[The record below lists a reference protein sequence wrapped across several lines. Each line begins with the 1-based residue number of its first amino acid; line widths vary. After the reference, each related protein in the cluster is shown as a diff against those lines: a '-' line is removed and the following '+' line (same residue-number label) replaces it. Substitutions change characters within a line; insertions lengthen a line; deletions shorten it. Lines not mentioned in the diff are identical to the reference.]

1 MRNNHFFKTQLLMAA
16 LAAAVLAP
24 VFAFSQ
30 QKAATRTIKDSDI
43 FVPDAVLQ
51 PAYNKKDASD
61 MLKECI
67 AAFSDSNM
75 PVSYEVFARNPDKYK
90 RIGAFHLKSNLNNLY
105 SLIHDPDFQE
115 VTGVTGDWIKN
126 LYAKARELEAPADL
140 MDKAISRKSAALYTQ
155 AAKGYAEKYEEL
167 DKFMRKPDRLDSA
180 ALKKLADANKAK
192 RKADYIALRKKQIL
206 EKEAAEK
213 KALEE
218 ELKKAQKQK

>member
-16 LAAAVLAP
+16 LAAAVFAP
-24 VFAFSQ
+24 VLAFSQ
-30 QKAATRTIKDSDI
+30 QKAARTIKDSEI
-43 FVPDAVLQ
+43 FVPDSVLQ

-67 AAFSDSNM
+67 AAFSDSDM

-115 VTGVTGDWIKN
+115 VTGVTSDWIKS
-126 LYAKARELEAPADL
+126 LYAKARELEAPAEL
-140 MDKAISRKSAALYTQ
+140 MDKAISQKSAALYAQ
-155 AAKGYAEKYEEL
+155 AAKGYAGKFDELEK
-167 DKFMRKPDRLDSA
+167 FIRKPDRLDSA
-180 ALKKLADANKAK
+180 ALKKLADANKAR
-192 RKADYIALRKKQIL
+192 RKADYIELRKKQIL

-213 KALEE
+213 KALED
-218 ELKKAQKQK
+218 ELKKAQRQK